1 MNPKNPSD
9 AKPKSKEPFSVAST
23 ERLSNVPRSAVRP
36 SDSFKKMEIVNTKK
50 LTEPEWEL
58 LMKAL
63 DIEKPYKCQFC
74 GKEVKYPE
82 MGLFPPKI
90 IICGSVICVSE
101 ALGEVE
107 RNGVA
112 PSASLDKI
120 KEKAEKQGD
129 RQLPINTEI
138 VTIIADEWDKMFS
151 EIRELL
157 DREITCKKCF
167 VLDEWHEQA
176 KELALKSKRIAELE
190 AELKKAKA

>member
-9 AKPKSKEPFSVAST
+9 APKSEQSLKSSGHRSCQITTSRSAVRPDAPKSPASKDARSPET
-23 ERLSNVPRSAVRP
+23 SARHGAKVQDICPERQDSAVRP

-107 RNGVA
+107 RNGAA
-112 PSASLDKI
+112 P
-120 KEKAEKQGD
+120 
-129 RQLPINTEI
+129 
-138 VTIIADEWDKMFS
+138 
-151 EIRELL
+151 
-157 DREITCKKCF
+157 
-167 VLDEWHEQA
+167 
-176 KELALKSKRIAELE
+176 
-190 AELKKAKA
+190 